1 MPVFRQFNPA
11 IHTPRELVGAILK
24 GNPANSSIKVIPSP
38 AGVIY
43 QGDPGATS
51 FYDGSLNRLDIDE
64 GILLTSG
71 DGSPPLQNTRPDY
84 RERLGEPGDP
94 DLTQIAQ
101 NAFPGAGASEDAT
114 TLEFSFG
121 VDAPEIEDPHVRADL
136 LFGSDEFPEFSNTS
150 FVDVAGFLVN
160 GQNIGY
166 LDYTPNK
173 PLSVTNDNLKLG
185 SFKDN
190 VSAQFPS
197 QADNLK
203 ELFQGETLP
212 LPIEYD
218 GVSSKLVQISG
229 PVARQNN
236 SIKVGVSDTGDQ
248 IYDSG
253 VFVSNLE
260 VVDSSVLPETGGL
273 LLGLTGTEAQNELTG
288 TDVNEFIEAGGGKD
302 FIKTGG
308 GDDIV
313 FAGPGND
320 VIRARQGQNGIDG
333 GPGEDTLISP
343 GAFGQTRFNKN
354 GELLIANS
362 QNNEQ
367 LNRLVNVEFLKFE
380 GRKVSTSLLDTLSIT
395 AIDTNQ
401 QEGDNGQTEFD
412 FVVERP
418 NNLVGKMEF
427 NYEVSGRGKNPAD
440 ADDFGGTFPS
450 GTITFTGIQSRQRIT
465 IDVAGDSDKEPNE
478 SFSVA
483 VTNADGSTV
492 PGYPKASATILNDD
506 RQTPPPENAIA
517 EIGSIDNLGDSPQT
531 IQLDKDFDNPV
542 VIAEPASFKGSQPAT
557 VRISDVKSD
566 SFVARVQE
574 TEAIDGNHAGED
586 VSYLVVEAGTW
597 ELDDGTLIEA
607 GELNTRGLV
616 TQKWDDVSFGA
627 DFEKTP
633 TVFSQI
639 QTLNGVQYADTR
651 QRRTDANG
659 FQVGMEEE
667 ERLNSGGH
675 ARENIGWVAMSP
687 GRGQWDG
694 NDYFART
701 TGERFDQ
708 TWNQFSFTNN
718 IDSKPQLLTQLAS
731 YTGADPAN
739 LRYRNL
745 DANDVEFKVQEDQ
758 SEDRETTHSN
768 ESVSVLALEG
778 EGLLTGEEAETT
790 PAGEEMGEV
799 GSINN
804 LGDSPQTIQLE
815 GNYDNPVVFVQPPS
829 FRGAQ
834 PATARISDVTNN
846 SFRVRM
852 QETENQDG
860 NHAGEKASYFVMEA
874 GTWELEDGT
883 VLEVGNLNSRGL
895 VTQGWDNVRFD
906 ANFDRTPTVFS
917 QIQTFNGRQYADTR
931 QRRAGINGFQVGME
945 EEERLNE
952 GGHARENIGWLAM
965 SPGRGQ
971 WDGNDYFARTTGKQ
985 YDQTWNNFSF
995 ANNIDSR
1002 PQLLAQIAS
1011 YTGSDPANLRY
1022 RNLNGN
1028 DVKFKVQED
1037 QSEDRETTHAN
1048 ESVGVFALEGEGVL
1062 TAKPLGGIQS
1072 RSADVTSKS
1081 IDNSVA
1087 VENSETQTGEDNSN
1101 NVTVDESE
1109 TQTGEEEV
1117 TASEDKVR
1125 GTDTADTIDAPK
1137 ADEEDDRKVGSKEK
1151 DRLFGGEGEDTLLGR
1166 QESDRLLGGDG
1177 DDELSGGIGRD
1188 VLNGGSGD
1196 DILTG
1201 GASKDKYVFDNN
1213 QEFDGELGTDE
1224 ITDFDPDM
1232 DSIILGKETFAAVES
1247 IEEDFAVVDG
1257 NDAIGTLDAA
1267 IVYDSKTG
1275 NMFYNADGSETGLG
1289 GGGKF
1294 ATLDG
1299 GPELDADNF
1308 ILR

>member
-11 IHTPRELVGAILK
+11 IHTPRQLVGAILK
-24 GNPANSSIKVIPSP
+24 GNPANSSIKVTPGP

-51 FYDGSLNRLDIDE
+51 FYDGSLNRLNIDE

-94 DLTQIAQ
+94 DFTQIAQ
-101 NAFPGAGASEDAT
+101 NAFPGAGPSLDAT
-114 TLEFSFG
+114 TLQFSFA
-121 VDAPEIEDPHVRADL
+121 VEDPEIEAPHVRADL
-136 LFGSDEFPEFSNTS
+136 LFGSDEFPEFSNTD

-160 GQNIGY
+160 GINYAYFDKGNSPY
-166 LDYTPNK
+166 YPK
-173 PLSVTNDNLKLG
+173 PLSVTDRSLNDGN
-185 SFKDN
+185 FIDN
-190 VSAQFPS
+190 DSAQFPNH
-197 QADNLK
+197 ADNLK
-203 ELFQGETLP
+203 ELFQGETLT

-218 GVSSKLVQISG
+218 GVSSKLVQITG

-236 SIKVGVSDTGDQ
+236 TIKVGVSDTGDR

-260 VVDSSVLPETGGL
+260 VVDSSVLPEGGAL
-273 LLGLTGTEAQNELTG
+273 LLGLTGTEAQNDLTG
-288 TDVNEFIEAGGGKD
+288 TDVNEFIEAGAGKD
-302 FIKTGG
+302 FIQTGAG
-308 GDDIV
+308 NDIV

-333 GPGEDTLISP
+333 GPGDEDTFVSP
-343 GAFGQTRFNKN
+343 ASFGQTRFNKN

-362 QNNEQ
+362 PDNQENQN
-367 LNRLVNVEFLKFE
+367 LNRLANVEFLEFE
-380 GRKVSTSLLDTLSIT
+380 GRTVSTSFLDTLSIT
-395 AIDTNQ
+395 NLDTAKSSK
-401 QEGDNGQTEFD
+401 QEGDNGQTEFG
-412 FVVERP
+412 FIVERP
-418 NNLVGKMEF
+418 NNVVGKMEF
-427 NYEVSGRGKNPAD
+427 NYEVTGRGKNPAN
-440 ADDFGGTFPS
+440 AADFGGTFPR
-450 GTITFTGIQSRQRIT
+450 GTITFTGNQSRQQIT
-465 IDVAGDSDKEPNE
+465 IDVAGDTDIEPDE
-478 SFSVA
+478 LFSVA

-492 PGYPKASATILNDD
+492 PRAPKASATILNDD
-506 RQTPPPENAIA
+506 NQQTPPPENAIA

-531 IQLDKDFDNPV
+531 IQLEKDFENPV
-542 VIAEPASFKGSQPAT
+542 VIAEPASFRGSQPAT

-566 SFVARVQE
+566 SFVARIQE
-574 TEAIDGNHAGED
+574 TENQDGKHAVED
-586 VSYLVVEAGTW
+586 ASYFVVEAGTW

-607 GELNTRGLV
+607 GELNSRGLV
-616 TQKWDDVSFGA
+616 TQDWDDVSFGA
-627 DFEKTP
+627 DFDETP

-639 QTLNGVQYADTR
+639 QTLNGAQYADTR

-667 ERLNSGGH
+667 ERLNEGGH

-708 TWNQFSFTNN
+708 TWNNFSFTNN
-718 IDSKPQLLTQLAS
+718 IDSQPQLLAQLAS
-731 YTGADPAN
+731 YTGSDPAN

-745 DANDVEFKVQEDQ
+745 NANDVEFKVQEDQ

-790 PAGEEMGEV
+790 PTGEEMGEV

-829 FRGAQ
+829 FRGSQ
-834 PATARISDVTNN
+834 PATVRISDVTNN

-860 NHAGEKASYFVMEA
+860 NHARERASYFVMEA

-883 VLEVGNLNSRGL
+883 ILEVGNLNSRGL
-895 VTQGWDNVRFD
+895 VTQGWDNVRFNAD
-906 ANFDRTPTVFS
+906 FDKTPTVFS
-917 QIQTFNGRQYADTR
+917 QVQTLNGKQYVDSR

-952 GGHARENIGWLAM
+952 GGHARENIGWLAV

-971 WDGNDYFARTTGKQ
+971 WDGNDYYARTTGKQ
-985 YDQTWNNFSF
+985 YDQTWNEFSF
-995 ANNIDSR
+995 TNNIDSR

-1022 RNLNGN
+1022 RNLGAN
-1028 DVKFKVQED
+1028 DVELKVQED

-1048 ESVGVFALEGEGVL
+1048 ESVSVFALEGEGVL
-1062 TAKPLGGIQS
+1062 TARPLAGIQS
-1072 RSADVTSKS
+1072 RSADVTAG
-1081 IDNSVA
+1081 D
-1087 VENSETQTGEDNSN
+1087 DSN
-1101 NVTVDESE
+1101 NVIADESE
-1109 TQTGEEEV
+1109 IQTAEEGEVE
-1117 TASEDKVR
+1117 TASGGKVQ
-1125 GTDTADTIDAPK
+1125 DSETADTIDTK
-1137 ADEEDDRKVGSKEK
+1137 SADEEDDRLIGNKGK
-1151 DRLFGGEGEDTLLGR
+1151 DRIFGGDGNDTLLGR
-1166 QESDRLLGGDG
+1166 QGSDRLLGGDG

-1188 VLNGGSGD
+1188 VLNGGNGD

-1201 GASKDKYVFDNN
+1201 GASKDKVVFDNN
-1213 QEFDGELGTDE
+1213 QEFDGELGVDE
-1224 ITDFDPDM
+1224 ISDFDPEM
-1232 DSIILGKETFAAVES
+1232 DSIILGKETFSAVES
-1247 IEEDFAVVDG
+1247 IEEDFAGVDS
-1257 NDAIGTLDAA
+1257 NSNIGTLEAA
-1267 IVYDSKTG
+1267 IIYNSSNGDII
-1275 NMFYNADGSETGLG
+1275 YNANGSEPGLG
-1289 GGGKF
+1289 SGGKF
-1294 ATLDG
+1294 ATLNG

-1308 ILR
+1308 TLR